1 MTSIT
6 NLKLNNNAVQNEVS
20 ENKKVEIIE
29 QQGGTAIEFP
39 NLTTRFGAST
49 YVPTLVFT
57 DDVISGNVEN
67 EIQKISNV
75 QEQIETIV
83 KANSQASVLNLSE
96 ANLFSTASTVSSAKT
111 ISFTAYTGAST
122 NYNEKTDISSA
133 MDNFQP
139 DITSSISEAEQKKI
153 FQTGM
158 QTLADWIDNYIA
170 NYNTVLEEGR
180 ARQDAETKISFLLE
194 IRKAIENCDFPVGFA
209 PQETN
214 YDENGNATGM
224 ALGCYQWGYI
234 PGEYLNPQNTAYVD
248 RGAEHDYNRSIL
260 LNTDYFAFQRQYTNE
275 YDAVN
280 AFLNGNATYLDVA
293 FANDETY
300 YKYTGACLAATL
312 IHEFVHSTH
321 ISNEAVTYFICEVIE
336 DDFANMQVGTT
347 YSNNAVN
354 AVNLLG
360 INLNTMKYSDLYTP
374 YTLTNKD
381 GTSQVSYFSMG
392 HNLGDINEIA
402 AHGHQ
407 NNLAHTDTY
416 TNMSGGNTVS
426 YDKQELLNFVVNA

>member
-170 NYNTVLEEGR
+170 N
-180 ARQDAETKISFLLE
+180 
-194 IRKAIENCDFPVGFA
+194 
-209 PQETN
+209 
-214 YDENGNATGM
+214 
-224 ALGCYQWGYI
+224 
-234 PGEYLNPQNTAYVD
+234 
-248 RGAEHDYNRSIL
+248 
-260 LNTDYFAFQRQYTNE
+260 
-275 YDAVN
+275 
-280 AFLNGNATYLDVA
+280 
-293 FANDETY
+293 
-300 YKYTGACLAATL
+300 
-312 IHEFVHSTH
+312 
-321 ISNEAVTYFICEVIE
+321 
-336 DDFANMQVGTT
+336 
-347 YSNNAVN
+347 
-354 AVNLLG
+354 
-360 INLNTMKYSDLYTP
+360 
-374 YTLTNKD
+374 
-381 GTSQVSYFSMG
+381 
-392 HNLGDINEIA
+392 
-402 AHGHQ
+402 
-407 NNLAHTDTY
+407 
-416 TNMSGGNTVS
+416 
-426 YDKQELLNFVVNA
+426 